1 MADLTTEQH
10 DSIRAAVRQ
19 ILMPLIEGVLI
30 QKLAQV
36 AVVIRDELER
46 NAGVQPAEPL
56 SSELATAA
64 RRFLTRWQEMS
75 ECIDIETAMCDS
87 ELHRAADALEA
98 TLGVQE
104 PRAVT
109 PQEDAVL
116 RRAAM
121 RSAKVVSAGVP
132 SLDALK
138 ARRQRIRATLYSGNI
153 PDDLPRDIDRRF
165 EMVDELDRQIAAAG
179 VQPEPTPGVD
189 LPDGGQQS

>member
-75 ECIDIETAMCDS
+75 ES

-121 RSAKVVSAGVP
+121 RSAKVVSAGVAGKDGETFP
-132 SLDALK
+132 PTHADEALLNVNPARSQKDGYRAAPAASKDHSTTLPPADA
-138 ARRQRIRATLYSGNI
+138 
-153 PDDLPRDIDRRF
+153 
-165 EMVDELDRQIAAAG
+165 
-179 VQPEPTPGVD
+179 
-189 LPDGGQQS
+189 DGKE